1 MQIEPHV
8 GRNSEVVLDC
18 APTMHNRVLAQSER
32 AFSPV
37 RDLTHVSAR
46 CCSGGGLCRLPERR
60 RRRSALIGAPTLQF
74 HAPAAQ
80 GGTPKWP
87 VGPPLSHLGI
97 PYITSCWPRSQ
108 RSLLQM

>member
-37 RDLTHVSAR
+37 RDLTHVQPMSFWRRALPPSRASAAAV
-46 CCSGGGLCRLPERR
+46 CSN
-60 RRRSALIGAPTLQF
+60 RSAHTSVPCPRRTGWHTEVAGRPTSV
-74 HAPAAQ
+74 
-80 GGTPKWP
+80 KWP

-97 PYITSCWPRSQ
+97 TP
-108 RSLLQM
+108 L